1 VGTGNHET
9 AFKFKN
15 KMLDSPSQQLEVRVE
30 SLVTVDGPGVFNKF
44 TIQVRDRPP
53 TRRTSAGYNPP
64 RARFKFALSRVVPT
78 QTLEV
83 IMILVGIKLP
93 QAVTVTSP
101 GPPTRTRSPTVH
113 TTRDSD
119 TS

>member
-1 VGTGNHET
+1 
-9 AFKFKN
+9 
-15 KMLDSPSQQLEVRVE
+15 MLDSPSQQVLVE
-30 SLVTVDGPGVFNKF
+30 SLVTVDGPVVFNNF

-64 RARFKFALSRVVPT
+64 RARFALSRVVPT

-93 QAVTVTSP
+93 VTVTSP